1 MSAGSTQPPPRKLRL
16 MVVDD
21 SAYNRRN
28 IAEIFAGHPDIEIVA
43 RAGDGEE
50 ALRLATT
57 LKPDVI
63 TLDLEMPR
71 MDGFTFLRILM
82 TRQPTPVIVVS
93 SYSQKENVFKALELG
108 ALDFVAKPDR
118 QISPDSTETR
128 QQILD
133 KVLLVRNLRPA
144 QIDGLGRA
152 PRARLPTPIPNN
164 PFAQG
169 PASGGG
175 SADAPGSQSGAS
187 PSSSL
192 SRTGQNPVAAMPIV
206 GAPPRWL
213 VVIGCSTGGPSAL
226 LEVVGRLPPN
236 SVAAFA
242 IAQHMPDKFT
252 RTFAE
257 RLGRRGTIRVTE
269 AQDGDALYAATGF
282 VCPGRQCMDVVSGGG
297 GAMSWKLKVG
307 SAAPTDRYVPSAD
320 RLFKSAAAVAGGR
333 VIGVILTGMGDDG
346 TEGAKAIRAAGG
358 VVFAESAETAVVNGM
373 PGSAV
378 RAGVV
383 NEVLPLQALADKLA
397 RLG

>member
-1 MSAGSTQPPPRKLRL
+1 

-28 IAEIFAGHPDIEIVA
+28 IADIFLNHPDVEVVA

-50 ALRLATT
+50 ALRLVTQ
-57 LKPDVI
+57 LKPDAI

-82 TRQPTPVIVVS
+82 SKQPTPVIVVS

-118 QISPDSTETR
+118 QINPDSADVK

-133 KVLLVRNLRPA
+133 KVLLVRSLRPA
-144 QIDGLGRA
+144 VIEGIARPVGR
-152 PRARLPTPIPNN
+152 RPTPMPANPFASGEQSGGFTALSQRDAAAALRPNN
-164 PFAQG
+164 PAMNPG
-169 PASGGG
+169 ESK
-175 SADAPGSQSGAS
+175 APK
-187 PSSSL
+187 
-192 SRTGQNPVAAMPIV
+192 
-206 GAPPRWL
+206 WL
-213 VVIGCSTGGPSAL
+213 VAIACSTGGPSAL
-226 LEVVGRLPPN
+226 LEVVGRLPQN

-269 AQDGDALYAATGF
+269 AQDGDVLHASTGF
-282 VCPGRQCMDVVSGGG
+282 VCPGRQCMEVFAQSGDLKLRVS
-297 GAMSWKLKVG
+297 

-320 RLFKSAAAVAGGR
+320 RLFKSAAAAAGPR
-333 VIGVILTGMGDDG
+333 TLGVILTGMGDDG
-346 TEGAKAIRAAGG
+346 TEGAKAIRDAGG
-358 VVFAESAETAVVNGM
+358 IVIAESQETAVVYGM

-378 RAGVV
+378 RAGIVH
-383 NEVLPLQALADKLA
+383 EVLTLPQIADRLAKLA
-397 RLG
+397 

>member
-1 MSAGSTQPPPRKLRL
+1 MRL

-28 IAEIFAGHPDIEIVA
+28 IAEIFTGHPDVEVVA

-50 ALRLATT
+50 ALRLATS

-108 ALDFVAKPDR
+108 ALDFVAKPD
-118 QISPDSTETR
+118 QKIGPDNTDVR

-133 KVLLVRNLRPA
+133 KVLLVRSLRPA
-144 QIDGLGRA
+144 QIEGLARL
-152 PRARLPTPIPNN
+152 PRQRLPTPVPNN

-169 PASGGG
+169 PATGNADQSGGY
-175 SADAPGSQSGAS
+175 ASQSQQIAARNLSRSGENLVAS
-187 PSSSL
+187 PS
-192 SRTGQNPVAAMPIV
+192 IF
-206 GAPPRWL
+206 GAPPKWL
-213 VVIGCSTGGPSAL
+213 VAIACSTGGPSAL
-226 LEVVGRLPPN
+226 LEVVGRLPQN

-257 RLGRRGTIRVTE
+257 RLGRRGTIRVAE
-269 AQDGDALYAATGF
+269 AQDGDTLFASTGF
-282 VCPGRQCMDVVSGGG
+282 VCPGRQCMDVITLGGE
-297 GAMSWKLKVG
+297 WRLRVG

-320 RLFKSAAAVAGGR
+320 RMFKSAAAAAGPR
-333 VIGVILTGMGDDG
+333 TIGVILTGMGDDG
-346 TEGAKAIRAAGG
+346 TEGARAIRAAGG
-358 VVFAESAETAVVNGM
+358 IVLAESQETAVVFGM

-378 RAGVV
+378 RAGLV
-383 NEVLPLQALADKLA
+383 NEVLPLQALAEKLA
-397 RLG
+397 KLA